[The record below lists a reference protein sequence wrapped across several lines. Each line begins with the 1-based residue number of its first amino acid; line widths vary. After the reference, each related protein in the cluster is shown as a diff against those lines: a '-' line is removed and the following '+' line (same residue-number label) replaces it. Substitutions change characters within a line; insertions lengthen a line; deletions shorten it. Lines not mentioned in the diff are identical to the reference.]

1 MAAGYRVRCL
11 ARSPR
16 KLADRSWYSD
26 PRVEI
31 VRSDLSDVE
40 ALAQQL
46 DGCEAAFYLVHSM
59 LSVGRS
65 YADADRAM
73 ASRFAQAAS
82 TAHVGRIVYLG
93 GLGETRSSGH
103 WPTEACR

>member
-1 MAAGYRVRCL
+1 VAGATGYIGTRLVPRLMAAGYRVRCL

-46 DGCEAAFYLVHSM
+46 DGC
-59 LSVGRS
+59 
-65 YADADRAM
+65 
-73 ASRFAQAAS
+73 
-82 TAHVGRIVYLG
+82 
-93 GLGETRSSGH
+93 
-103 WPTEACR
+103 